1 MAGKKD
7 EKTGRGGA
15 TMSDEKKPP
24 YTMKLKAASERSGL
38 SPREIKELIQK
49 GKVEGSKPGKEFLV
63 FWQSLVDHI
72 ERNKY
77 KPKAS

>member
-1 MAGKKD
+1 
-7 EKTGRGGA
+7 
-15 TMSDEKKPP
+15 MSEEKKP
-24 YTMKLKAASERSGL
+24 YTMKLKAAAEKSGL
-38 SPREIKELIQK
+38 SEREIKGLIQR

-72 ERNKY
+72 ARNKI